1 MLQMLLTRSVC
12 FKNYHKEVNNKEVNM
27 PSTSKPESKDKRKN
41 IGPDDFYQRPDVV
54 LLDEEH
60 WFYIQRRFR
69 MSPREVQV
77 AKLVCKG
84 FSNGEIAK
92 NLRIKQG
99 TAKTHLRNIYR
110 RVRVK
115 NKISML
121 LKIVEQ
127 ASKSSAKA
135 GITPPI
141 PIVDIEKPV
150 NKPSAPA
157 EIREKDE

>member
-1 MLQMLLTRSVC
+1 MCPQS
-12 FKNYHKEVNNKEVNM
+12 E
-27 PSTSKPESKDKRKN
+27 PEKKGKRKD
-41 IGPDDFYQRPDVV
+41 IEPDDSFYKRPDVV

-60 WFYIQRRFR
+60 WFYIQRRFS

-110 RVRVK
+110 KVRVK

-121 LKIVEQ
+121 LQIVDQ
-127 ASKSSAKA
+127 ATKLSAKI
-135 GITPPI
+135 GFTPPI

-150 NKPSAPA
+150 KKPSAPA
-157 EIREKDE
+157 EIHEREK

>member
-1 MLQMLLTRSVC
+1 MSP
-12 FKNYHKEVNNKEVNM
+12 
-27 PSTSKPESKDKRKN
+27 PSEPEKKGKRKD
-41 IGPDDFYQRPDVV
+41 IEPDDSFYQRPHVT

-60 WFYIQRRFR
+60 WFYIQRRLR

-110 RVRVK
+110 RIHVK

-127 ASKSSAKA
+127 ATKFSAKT
-135 GITPPI
+135 GITPPV

-150 NKPSAPA
+150 KKPSAPA
-157 EIREKDE
+157 EIREREK

>member
-1 MLQMLLTRSVC
+1 M
-12 FKNYHKEVNNKEVNM
+12 EVNNKEINM
-27 PSTSKPESKDKRKN
+27 PSPSEPDKKDKRKT
-41 IGPDDFYQRPDVV
+41 IRPDDSFYQRPDVV
-54 LLDEEH
+54 LLGEEH
-60 WFYIQRRFR
+60 WSHIQRRFR
-69 MSPREVQV
+69 MSPRELQV
-77 AKLVCKG
+77 AKLVCEG

-121 LKIVEQ
+121 LKIVDQ
-127 ASKSSAKA
+127 ASKFSTKT

-141 PIVDIEKPV
+141 PIVDTKKPV
-150 NKPSAPA
+150 KKPSVPA
-157 EIREKDE
+157 EIREREK

>member
-1 MLQMLLTRSVC
+1 
-12 FKNYHKEVNNKEVNM
+12 M
-27 PSTSKPESKDKRKN
+27 PSSSQQDKRKT
-41 IGPDDFYQRPDVV
+41 IEPDDSFYQRPDVA

-60 WFYIQRRFR
+60 WSYIQRRFH
-69 MSPREVQV
+69 MSRREVQV
-77 AKLVCKG
+77 AKLVCRG

-121 LKIVEQ
+121 LKIVDQ
-127 ASKSSAKA
+127 ATKFSAKA

-141 PIVDIEKPV
+141 PIVDIKKPAHR
-150 NKPSAPA
+150 PSVPT
-157 EIREKDE
+157 EIRKKAE

>member
-1 MLQMLLTRSVC
+1 
-12 FKNYHKEVNNKEVNM
+12 M
-27 PSTSKPESKDKRKN
+27 PSTSKPENKDKRKN

-54 LLDEEH
+54 LLEEEH
-60 WFYIQRRFR
+60 WFHIQRRYH

-77 AKLVCKG
+77 AKLVCRG

-92 NLRIKQG
+92 NLRIKPG

-121 LKIVEQ
+121 LKIVDQ
-127 ASKSSAKA
+127 ATKFSAKA

-141 PIVDIEKPV
+141 PIVDIKKPAHR
-150 NKPSAPA
+150 PSVPT
-157 EIREKDE
+157 EIRKKDE

>member
-1 MLQMLLTRSVC
+1 MC
-12 FKNYHKEVNNKEVNM
+12 P
-27 PSTSKPESKDKRKN
+27 PSEPEKKGKRKD
-41 IGPDDFYQRPDVV
+41 IEPDDSFYQRPDVT

-60 WFYIQRRFR
+60 WFYIQRRLR

-110 RVRVK
+110 RIHVK

-127 ASKSSAKA
+127 ATKFSAKT
-135 GITPPI
+135 GITPPV

-150 NKPSAPA
+150 KKPFAPA
-157 EIREKDE
+157 EIRKREK

>member
-1 MLQMLLTRSVC
+1 
-12 FKNYHKEVNNKEVNM
+12 M
-27 PSTSKPESKDKRKN
+27 PSTSKPENKNKIKN

-54 LLDEEH
+54 LLEEEH
-60 WFYIQRRFR
+60 WFHIQRRYH

-77 AKLVCKG
+77 AKLVCRG

-121 LKIVEQ
+121 LKIVDQ
-127 ASKSSAKA
+127 ATKFSAKA

-141 PIVDIEKPV
+141 PIVDIKKPAHR
-150 NKPSAPA
+150 PSVPT
-157 EIREKDE
+157 EIRKKDE

>member
-1 MLQMLLTRSVC
+1 
-12 FKNYHKEVNNKEVNM
+12 M
-27 PSTSKPESKDKRKN
+27 PSTSKPENKDKRKM
-41 IGPDDFYQRPDVV
+41 IRPDDSFYKRPDVV
-54 LLDEEH
+54 LLEEEH
-60 WFYIQRRFR
+60 WFHIQRRYH

-77 AKLVCKG
+77 AKLVCRG

-121 LKIVEQ
+121 LKIVDQ
-127 ASKSSAKA
+127 ATKFSAKA

-141 PIVDIEKPV
+141 PIVDIKKPAHR
-150 NKPSAPA
+150 PSVPT
-157 EIREKDE
+157 EIRKKAE

>member
-1 MLQMLLTRSVC
+1 MRPQS
-12 FKNYHKEVNNKEVNM
+12 E
-27 PSTSKPESKDKRKN
+27 PERKGKRKDIEPEN
-41 IGPDDFYQRPDVV
+41 SFYKRPDVA
-54 LLDEEH
+54 LLNEEH

-84 FSNGEIAK
+84 FNNGEIAK

-121 LKIVEQ
+121 LRIVDQ
-127 ASKSSAKA
+127 SSKFSTKT

-141 PIVDIEKPV
+141 PIFDIKKPV
-150 NKPSAPA
+150 KKPSVPA
-157 EIREKDE
+157 EIREREK

>member
-1 MLQMLLTRSVC
+1 MC
-12 FKNYHKEVNNKEVNM
+12 P
-27 PSTSKPESKDKRKN
+27 PSEPEKKGKRKD
-41 IGPDDFYQRPDVV
+41 IEPDDSFYQRPDVT

-60 WFYIQRRFR
+60 WFYIQRRLR

-110 RVRVK
+110 RIHVK

-127 ASKSSAKA
+127 ATKFSAKT
-135 GITPPI
+135 GITPPV

-150 NKPSAPA
+150 KKPSAPA
-157 EIREKDE
+157 EIRKREK